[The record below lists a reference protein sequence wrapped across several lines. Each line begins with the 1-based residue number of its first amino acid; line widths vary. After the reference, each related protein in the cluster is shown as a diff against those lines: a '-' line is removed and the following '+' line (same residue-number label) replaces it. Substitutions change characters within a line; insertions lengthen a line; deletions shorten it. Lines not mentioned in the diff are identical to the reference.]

1 VLSGVEPLLTYYTGA
16 KDRVE
21 CGRPGSVGGEG
32 GRVLVDEVMAVS
44 AVDLSVLSV
53 LGDGE
58 EELELRGELLFR
70 VQAVGE
76 VYSARERRAN

>member
-1 VLSGVEPLLTYYTGA
+1 VVNRA
-16 KDRVE
+16 
-21 CGRPGSVGGEG
+21 
-32 GRVLVDEVMAVS
+32 LVVI
-44 AVDLSVLSV
+44 AVDLSV

-76 VYSARERRAN
+76 VYSASEKGRIRYILKVKEGQIVWAKEG